1 MCKWLASHLESR
13 FPTCWPML
21 FASLPPPF
29 RSLRT
34 PHGRPQT
41 AGPAV
46 LGGPWGTAWGLGP
59 VTPRGDS
66 PLPGQPHR
74 SQSVEGVKR
83 GGPGPGS
90 PLGTPHGARWPDEAP
105 HCSPFHN
112 SLMKWG
118 SKGHQP
124 SILPPPLLRR
134 WETEAFCRLLC
145 SPVGESNQPPR
156 PLGIP
161 GGKPKL
167 EAHFSP
173 VSLGSGHMACLV
185 SLPKRI

>member
-34 PHGRPQT
+34 PRGRPQT

-118 SKGHQP
+118 SKGHQL
-124 SILPPPLLRR
+124 SILPPPPPPALGNRSFLP
-134 WETEAFCRLLC
+134 A
-145 SPVGESNQPPR
+145 PVQPSWGIQSTSQA
-156 PLGIP
+156 LGIP
-161 GGKPKL
+161 GGK
-167 EAHFSP
+167 A
-173 VSLGSGHMACLV
+173 
-185 SLPKRI
+185 